1 MREMKQ
7 LRNNSK
13 KPPISHRA
21 CHLTAVKAA
30 HTVAIQDLN
39 FVHKSFSGN
48 QTRLG
53 VTYPTVW
60 NLLAGAF
67 GSAPPSAVTDFL
79 AEAHMTLGST
89 IFMADLLPE
98 GCSKIQTDGGS
109 SGYDKVE

>member
-13 KPPISHRA
+13 KPPISRHA
-21 CHLTAVKAA
+21 CHLIAVKAA
-30 HTVAIQDLN
+30 DTAAIQDLD
-39 FVHKSFSGN
+39 FVYKSFSGN
-48 QTRLG
+48 RTRLG
-53 VTYPTVW
+53 VTYPAVR
-60 NLLAGAF
+60 NLIFGAPS
-67 GSAPPSAVTDFL
+67 SAPRGDVRDFL
-79 AEAHMTLGST
+79 SRRMTLGST